1 MKSAGMILLL
11 FILATATSLSYFL
24 PAFAAE
30 PGPVIIV
37 TPHGGGNS
45 TPPPPCVVSITASLS
60 QLSYNGLPRNNPD
73 GSYYPGDAFSLLLSI
88 GANHCTSTSVSV
100 AGDSSVSPICTTCT
114 STRVEVSP
122 YSSAGTHI
130 VRASVSGSGPGG
142 GGFATTSIPVVVA
155 DPRVTIKVTPANVT
169 DKDGYLMRNADS
181 TYYINDAI
189 ALKYEVD
196 YAFKEQRRGV
206 VEPEVTRTHP
216 YAHFA
221 DLDCLQEYC
230 TLVVPATSATSE
242 YRATFV
248 YASGISV
255 ANATATQ
262 GLGPKVFQFDVKLR
276 NAGVDSG
283 MGTTQRYTATIVN
296 YAPRFVAY
304 PYLDLKDGGDVSYD
318 KELMIAL
325 HYLGSDDD
333 DGAGGVQAS
342 RRTKINSY
350 TNEVDASVFGVGDVE
365 ATKKAGL
372 SWLSVAPVDHVI
384 TTTAA
389 GKNAMIE
396 RAGYVK
402 LIMKMMH
409 YRPETFST
417 MQNVTALPIFYSKDF
432 AGKNSLVLFGVG
444 YVYPDKQF
452 ANTISVGVLDGS
464 GAVVDKPVSLEVSP
478 ASISTTTVCDY
489 IDGHAK
495 RYTGDAMF
503 PKIALSDVYSC
514 SPATISGTGTVTM
527 HADMTGLLIPKV
539 YDILY
544 PGGIQTMPANLVLES
559 PASQS
564 LMVTVAGQSRTYT
577 LPVYSY
583 ERDVEITANI
593 GTNNALNVVR
603 DGSTV
608 TVQSPDNFGSIIGL
622 QVNGTAIAQSCTDG
636 CALDIPGA
644 ANIVASNEWG
654 GKASASVA
662 APAKIDSTVARPP
675 SLFVE
680 DGGSV
685 IIMALF
691 GVVGAIIAGVALRKY
706 ASYLGELFS

>member
-1 MKSAGMILLL
+1 MKVAGVFVLLV
-11 FILATATSLSYFL
+11 LATATSFSYV

-30 PGPVIIV
+30 SGPTIIV

-45 TPPPPCVVSITASLS
+45 TPPPPCVVSITASTS

-73 GSYYPGDAFSLLLSI
+73 GSYYPGDAFSLVMSI
-88 GANHCTSTSVSV
+88 GADHCTSTSVSIV
-100 AGDSSVSPICTTCT
+100 GDSSVSPICPGCA
-114 STRVEVSP
+114 SSRVDISP
-122 YSSAGTHI
+122 HASPGTHI
-130 VRASVSGSGPGG
+130 IKASVSGSGAGG

-155 DPRVTIKVTPANVT
+155 DPRITVKVTPANLT
-169 DKDGYLMRNADS
+169 DKDGYLMRNADN

-206 VEPEVTRTHP
+206 VEPEVTKTHP
-216 YAHFA
+216 YAHVA

-242 YRATFV
+242 YRAGYG

-262 GLGPKVFQFDVKLR
+262 GLGPKVFQFDIKLR
-276 NAGVDSG
+276 NAGVDTG
-283 MGTTQRYTATIVN
+283 MGTTQRYIATIVN

-304 PYLDLKDGGDVSYD
+304 SYLNLKDGGDFSYD

-350 TNEVDASVFGVGDVE
+350 TNEVDASVFGVGDIE
-365 ATKKAGL
+365 ATTKKAGL
-372 SWLSVAPVDHVI
+372 SWLSVEPVDPVI

-402 LIMKMMH
+402 VIMKMMH
-409 YRPETFST
+409 YSSETFST

-452 ANTISVGVLDGS
+452 ANTISVRVLDGS
-464 GAVVDKPVSLEVSP
+464 KAIVDKPVSLEVSP
-478 ASISTTTVCDY
+478 ANSSTTTVCDY

-503 PKIALSDVYSC
+503 SKIALSDVYSC
-514 SPATISGTGTVTM
+514 SPATISGTGAVTM
-527 HADMTGLLIPKV
+527 HTDMTGLLIPKV

-544 PGGIQTMPANLVLES
+544 PGGIQTMPANIVLES
-559 PASQS
+559 SASQS

-583 ERDVEITANI
+583 DRDVEITANL

-608 TVQSPDNFGSIIGL
+608 TVQIPDNFGSITGL

-654 GKASASVA
+654 GKASVSVP

-675 SLFVE
+675 GLFVE
-680 DGGSV
+680 EGGSV

-691 GVVGAIIAGVALRKY
+691 GGVGAIIAGVALRKY
-706 ASYLGELFS
+706 SSYLGELFS